1 MVLEALVGV
10 RTAEKRPW
18 ELFIVGLV
26 YSSLAIILS
35 MWIFSAYTSIVIVA
49 LTALMSAPI
58 IHNIIQYE
66 EKKDEMIE
74 SERKLLIEHGKA
86 VSVFTYLFL
95 GFVLTYI
102 IWFVLLP
109 PATGQDMFK
118 VQLDTITEINTG
130 HGISVPA
137 VPTESSPTANA
148 VKNTGTLSLIF
159 LNNTKIL
166 IFCVLFSFFYG
177 AGAIFILVWNASV
190 IGTAIGL
197 FVRHNLINAL
207 HLGTAHYPAFIF
219 KGLAKY
225 LFVHGIPEVLAYFIG
240 SLAGGI
246 ISVAIIRH
254 EYKTREFKRTLLD
267 AADLIIISLMI
278 LFGAA
283 LLEVFVTPI
292 LI

>member
-1 MVLEALVGV
+1 MVLEALIGV
-10 RTAEKRPW
+10 RSAEKRPW
-18 ELFIVGLV
+18 ELFLIGLV
-26 YSSLAIILS
+26 YSTLAIILS

-58 IHNIIQYE
+58 IHHIIQYE

-74 SERKLLIEHGKA
+74 GERQLLKEHSKA
-86 VSVFTYLFL
+86 VSVFAYLFL
-95 GFVLTYI
+95 GFVATYVL
-102 IWFVLLP
+102 WFVLMP
-109 PATGQDMFK
+109 PEAGQSMFK
-118 VQLDTITEINTG
+118 VQLDTITEINLAPSETATG
-130 HGISVPA
+130 NAISQ
-137 VPTESSPTANA
+137 TQSISH
-148 VKNTGTLSLIF
+148 IF

-197 FVRHNLINAL
+197 FLRHNIMSVL
-207 HLGTAHYPAFIF
+207 HLGAGYYPTFIL

-225 LFVHGIPEVLAYFIG
+225 LFIHGIPEVLAYFIG

-246 ISVAIIRH
+246 ISVAVIRH
-254 EYKTREFKRTLLD
+254 EYRSKAFKRTLLD
-267 AADLIIISLMI
+267 SADLIMISLLI
-278 LFGAA
+278 LFVAA
-283 LLEVFVTPI
+283 LLEVFVTPM